1 MIEDTIE
8 RTAREL
14 RNEADIDFIDLPFI
28 AASLREDLD
37 LKTQDE
43 IRRHTLDV
51 IRRLMEQ
58 GVNPGDFTLDDLESG
73 RGFQFR
79 SGTPTELLSW
89 IEAEWIAMDRAPN
102 PDDPICWFA
111 LKRS

>member
-1 MIEDTIE
+1 MIEEIIE

-14 RNEADIDFIDLPFI
+14 RDEADIDFIDLPFI
-28 AASLREDLD
+28 AANLSEDLD
-37 LKTQDE
+37 IRTQDE
-43 IRRHTLDV
+43 IRRHMLDV
-51 IRRLMEQ
+51 VRRLMER
-58 GVNPGDFTLDDLESG
+58 VVYPGDFTLDDLESG

-79 SGTPTELLSW
+79 SGTPADLLSW

-102 PDDPICWFA
+102 PDDPICGFA